1 MGFVTLFLIAACG
14 DSSQVSITS
23 QSRQPD
29 LIINSAKLYL
39 NSCYS
44 LSGVFNH
51 NGTIKTKV
59 ILIFPTRPLSICADK
74 QSQLNFD
81 GTYLTVR
88 ICRTSFGAGGCGVEK
103 YRTKDFEN
111 WQEYI
116 GITWHDNEQYEAWR
130 WLGSNSSAAD
140 EITKVIPAH

>member
-1 MGFVTLFLIAACG
+1 MVSLVAACG
-14 DSSQVSITS
+14 EKPKLYNFTQNKL
-23 QSRQPD
+23 PD
-29 LIINSAKLYL
+29 LTIGAHRFYL
-39 NSCYS
+39 NSCHS
-44 LSGVFNH
+44 LTGVFNH
-51 NGTIKTKV
+51 NGSIKTKV
-59 ILIFPTRPLSICADK
+59 ILTFPTRPLSVCTDK

-81 GTYLTVR
+81 GTYLTVK

-130 WLGSNSSAAD
+130 HLGSNSSKAD
-140 EITKVIPAH
+140 EITKVVPVH

>member
-1 MGFVTLFLIAACG
+1 LGFVTLFLIAACG

-29 LIINSAKLYL
+29 LIINSTKLYL

-59 ILIFPTRPLSICADK
+59 ILISPTRPLSICADK

-88 ICRTSFGAGGCGVEK
+88 ICRTSLAQEVAGLKNIAQKTSKTGK
-103 YRTKDFEN
+103 ST
-111 WQEYI
+111 
-116 GITWHDNEQYEAWR
+116 
-130 WLGSNSSAAD
+130 
-140 EITKVIPAH
+140 